1 MPGQSQSQQPWN
13 EAPPAPAGYD
23 PNNPTPYT
31 APQLPE
37 MTPPPTRPQQETQQP
52 QQSPTGPQVA
62 RSGGGIASA
71 AFMLDSILKGA
82 MRGREQAQQVNF
94 YKAKKLNDGLRY
106 AYEATAQQ
114 YTAAAQ
120 HAAQVQA
127 DPSSTPE
134 QKSQA
139 QAEMQKAD
147 AAQRAA
153 YQSWRQMQ
161 NNYLMGDQKP
171 KKSSKSKGGGQSQGN
186 GDGSGGEDPMTLIT
200 SKDPKEKLRGISMLQ
215 DRMYQKYGT
224 PANVTAQQWF
234 SPEYQQQLKLYRG
247 QQSAAGRAQDT
258 QTRFDELEKK
268 EREGSLTDPEKSE
281 LQIAKEQRYQT
292 AGKVDKKVDS
302 YTGADGKRHDVWMR
316 PDGTRYES
324 ASEGDVRAP
333 VSQGPGTLQDF
344 ISRTAKEA
352 GIDVKDLSAQSML
365 DLEKAFKAG
374 GTPVRTSQR
383 QYVYTDKATGDIHVV
398 PLTSTTG
405 PAGGGSAAKV
415 PAVHKAGESGAASG
429 TAGTPSTSTSASTS
443 TSTPTASGKDQYGG
457 HVIGHTL
464 SQPQAKSQAT
474 TNDTYKKMKPLFGLL
489 DAQEQYM
496 NEVKADPSKAS
507 PRQDLSLV
515 VAAVRAMNPG
525 SVRLPQKELELEIK
539 AGSFHD
545 QAARWYEKASTGLL
559 PEDQRNDLFGI
570 VQRETTKA
578 GESIAADWQQYMSG
592 QPLPSDLKRFAKDGG
607 GSGGSGGGSAD
618 EHTIVDSKGNEI
630 KVKVV
635 KGKWVNSATGQPI
648 Q

>member
-1 MPGQSQSQQPWN
+1 
-13 EAPPAPAGYD
+13 
-23 PNNPTPYT
+23 
-31 APQLPE
+31 
-37 MTPPPTRPQQETQQP
+37 
-52 QQSPTGPQVA
+52 
-62 RSGGGIASA
+62 
-71 AFMLDSILKGA
+71 MLA
-82 MRGREQAQQVNF
+82 
-94 YKAKKLNDGLRY
+94 
-106 AYEATAQQ
+106 
-114 YTAAAQ
+114 
-120 HAAQVQA
+120 
-127 DPSSTPE
+127 
-134 QKSQA
+134 
-139 QAEMQKAD
+139 
-147 AAQRAA
+147 
-153 YQSWRQMQ
+153 
-161 NNYLMGDQKP
+161 
-171 KKSSKSKGGGQSQGN
+171 
-186 GDGSGGEDPMTLIT
+186 
-200 SKDPKEKLRGISMLQ
+200 
-215 DRMYQKYGT
+215 
-224 PANVTAQQWF
+224 
-234 SPEYQQQLKLYRG
+234 
-247 QQSAAGRAQDT
+247 
-258 QTRFDELEKK
+258 
-268 EREGSLTDPEKSE
+268 
-281 LQIAKEQRYQT
+281 
-292 AGKVDKKVDS
+292 
-302 YTGADGKRHDVWMR
+302 
-316 PDGTRYES
+316 
-324 ASEGDVRAP
+324 
-333 VSQGPGTLQDF
+333 
-344 ISRTAKEA
+344 
-352 GIDVKDLSAQSML
+352 
-365 DLEKAFKAG
+365 
-374 GTPVRTSQR
+374 
-383 QYVYTDKATGDIHVV
+383 
-398 PLTSTTG
+398 
-405 PAGGGSAAKV
+405 
-415 PAVHKAGESGAASG
+415 
-429 TAGTPSTSTSASTS
+429 TSASTS

-635 KGKWVNSATGQPI
+635 NGKWVNSATGQPI